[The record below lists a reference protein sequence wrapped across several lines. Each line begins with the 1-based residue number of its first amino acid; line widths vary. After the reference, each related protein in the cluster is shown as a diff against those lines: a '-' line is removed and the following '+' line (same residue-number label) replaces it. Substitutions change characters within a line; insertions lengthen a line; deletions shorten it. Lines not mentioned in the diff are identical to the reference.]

1 MTKMFSKLFN
11 IKKISVLS
19 LILLLVTPLFLS
31 AQEEVLTGL
40 TGNPMLIHSKAQS
53 SMQVYGTLPEPV
65 KLPFVDDFSNYI
77 GYPNKTLWQD
87 KQAFVNQGY
96 SIAPPTLGVATLD
109 ALDQN
114 GKIYAHAKSTPFPA
128 DTLTSLPI
136 RLDSIFTTPRKIKI
150 QDSLYF
156 SFYFQPGGGVFPQEG
171 TPKYR
176 EWERVGDAPETS
188 DSLVL
193 EFGYATGDT
202 IFIGYSYSYV
212 VLDYDYISGDTLW
225 NPYIDGDYIVF
236 SEFHAKGDSVMMP
249 SDSLMGPEMV
259 WNHVWSTPGFTLDPV
274 YEQTGL
280 FFQQVM
286 IPITDAQYL
295 RDNFQFRFRN
305 YASLESNGITGWA
318 SNVDQWHIDYV
329 RLNINR
335 TYTDIYPNDVA
346 FVTPV
351 NSLLKKYQAM
361 PWNQF
366 RPADLRSSF
375 DNCLTNISNTVKNT
389 NYSYTVVKNGT
400 AQIGEYESNNENA
413 NPYHINGWH
422 TYGAHAHPPVQF
434 TIPQDH
440 ADSAEVVITHVF
452 QVTGG
457 TGDERHENDT
467 CRFYQK
473 FYNYYAYDDG
483 TAEAGY
489 SILSA
494 ISKPNIYLAM
504 RYELAQ
510 PDTLRSVRMWFNHV
524 QNDANM
530 QYFTLMVWND
540 NGGVPG
546 EVIYSKEGQLPQKAE
561 EFLDF
566 VDYYTDPVAIS
577 GVFYVGFYQN
587 TNAQLNIGF
596 DANND
601 ARDHFM
607 YKTGSEWKQ
616 PLLKGTPMI
625 RPVVG
630 KHWDVVGIRDVKPAT
645 LRVFPNPTT
654 SYVNVELNR
663 GTERPADIRLYDA
676 QGRLLQRLPAANN
689 DFNEVRVRVD
699 MSSLPTGLY
708 FVKAGSAVAKV
719 VKR

>member
-1 MTKMFSKLFN
+1 MTKMFSRIFN
-11 IKKISVLS
+11 IKNISVLS
-19 LILLLVTPLFLS
+19 LMFVLIFPLVLS

-40 TGNPMLIHSKAQS
+40 TGNPVLKHSQSQS
-53 SMQVYGTLPEPV
+53 SMQVYGTAPEAV
-65 KLPFVDDFSNYI
+65 KLPFVDDFSDYM
-77 GYPNKTLWQD
+77 GFPNRKLWQD
-87 KQAFVNQGY
+87 KQAFINQGF

-114 GKIYAHAKSTPFPA
+114 GKIYAHASSTPFPA
-128 DTLTSLPI
+128 DTLTSRPI

-156 SFYFQPGGGVFPQEG
+156 SFYYQPGGAVFPQEG

-202 IFIGYSYSYV
+202 IFVGYRYSPVELQGDYV
-212 VLDYDYISGDTLW
+212 AGDTLW
-225 NPYIDGDYIVF
+225 NPFIDGDYIVF
-236 SEFHAKGDSVMMP
+236 SEYHAKGDSVMMP
-249 SDSLMGPEMV
+249 SDSIMGPEMV
-259 WNHVWSTPGFTLDPV
+259 WNHVWSTPGFMLDPV
-274 YEQTGL
+274 YEATGL

-286 IPITDAQYL
+286 IPITDPQYL

-305 YASLESNGITGWA
+305 YASLEGNGITGWA

-329 RLNINR
+329 FLNINR
-335 TYTDIYPNDVA
+335 TQSDIYPNDVA
-346 FVTPV
+346 FVKPV
-351 NSLLKKYQAM
+351 NSLLVRYQTM
-361 PWNQF
+361 PWRQF
-366 RPADLRSSF
+366 RSDDVRKSF

-389 NYSYTVVKNGT
+389 NYSYTVEKKGYGK
-400 AQIGEYESNNENA
+400 IGEYESNNENA
-413 NPYHINGWH
+413 DPYHIRGWH
-422 TYGAHAHPPVQF
+422 TYEPHAHPPVQF
-434 TIPQDH
+434 TIPQDQL
-440 ADSAEVVITHVF
+440 DSAEVVITHVF

-457 TGDERHENDT
+457 TGDERHVNDT

-473 FYNYYAYDDG
+473 FHNYYAYDDG

-489 SILSA
+489 SIISA
-494 ISKPNIYLAM
+494 IAKPQIYLAM
-504 RYELAQ
+504 RYELEV

-524 QNDANM
+524 QNDANVE
-530 QYFTLMVWND
+530 YFTLMVWND
-540 NGGVPG
+540 NAGVPG
-546 EVIYSKEGQLPQKAE
+546 EVIYSKEGQLPRHAS

-577 GVFYVGFYQN
+577 DVFYVGFYQHHG
-587 TNAQLNIGF
+587 TQLNIGF

-601 ARDHFM
+601 ARDNFL
-607 YKTGSEWKQ
+607 YKTSSEWKT
-616 PLLKGTPMI
+616 PLLKGSPMI

-630 KHWDVVGIRDVKPAT
+630 KTWDRTGIRDIKPAT
-645 LRVFPNPTT
+645 LRVFPNPATA
-654 SYVNVELNR
+654 YVDVELER

-676 QGRLLQRLPAANN
+676 QGRLLQRVPTANN
-689 DFNEVRVRVD
+689 DFNDVRVRVD

-719 VKR
+719 IKR

>member
-1 MTKMFSKLFN
+1 MKMFSRIFN
-11 IKKISVLS
+11 IKKVSVLS
-19 LILLLVTPLFLS
+19 LVFFLVIPFSLS

-40 TGNPMLIHSKAQS
+40 TGNPMLMRSQSQS
-53 SMQVYGTLPEPV
+53 SLQVYGALPEAV
-65 KLPFVDDFSNYI
+65 KLPFVDDFSNYMGI
-77 GYPNKTLWQD
+77 PNQKLWKD
-87 KQAFVNQGY
+87 KQAFVNQGF

-114 GKIYAHAKSTPFPA
+114 GKIYAHANSTQFAA
-128 DTLTSLPI
+128 DTLTSQPI

-156 SFYFQPGGGVFPQEG
+156 SFYYQPGGAVFPQAKP
-171 TPKYR
+171 PKFP
-176 EWERVGDAPETS
+176 EWERVGDCPEAS

-202 IFIGYSYSYV
+202 IFVGYSYAYV
-212 VLDYDYISGDTLW
+212 TLEYDYVAGDTLW
-225 NPYIDGDYIVF
+225 NPFIAGDYLVL
-236 SEFHAKGDSVMMP
+236 SEFHARGDSVMMP
-249 SDSLMGPEMV
+249 SDSLLGPEMV
-259 WNHVWSTPGFTLDPV
+259 WNHVWSTPGFILDPV
-274 YEQTGL
+274 YEETGL

-286 IPITDAQYL
+286 IPITDPQYL

-305 YASLESNGITGWA
+305 YASLEGNGITGWA

-329 RLNINR
+329 YLNINR
-335 TYTDIYPNDVA
+335 TASDIYPNDVA

-351 NSLLKKYQAM
+351 NSLLTRYQAM
-361 PWNQF
+361 PWKQF
-366 RPADLRSSF
+366 RSSDLRTSF
-375 DNCLTNISNTVKNT
+375 SNCLTNISNTVKNT

-400 AQIGEYESNNENA
+400 TQIGEYKSNNENA
-413 NPYHINGWH
+413 TPYHIEGWH
-422 TYGAHAHPPVQF
+422 TYAGHATPPVQF
-434 TIPQDH
+434 TIPQDQS
-440 ADSAEVVITHVF
+440 DSADVVITHVF

-473 FYNYYAYDDG
+473 FHNYYAYDDG

-489 SILSA
+489 SIMSA
-494 ISKPNIYLAM
+494 IAKPQIYLAM
-504 RYELAQ
+504 RFKLNE

-524 QNDANM
+524 QNDANVD
-530 QYFTLMVWND
+530 YFTLMVWND
-540 NGGVPG
+540 NDGVPG
-546 EVIYSKEGQLPQKAE
+546 EVIYSKEGQLPRHAS

-577 GVFYVGFYQN
+577 GTFYVGFYQN
-587 TNAQLNIGF
+587 HGTQLNIGF
-596 DANND
+596 DVNND
-601 ARDHFM
+601 ARDYFM
-607 YKTGSEWKQ
+607 YKTSSEWKQ
-616 PLLKGTPMI
+616 PLLKGSPMI

-630 KHWDVVGIRDVKPAT
+630 KQWDRTGIREIKPAT
-645 LRVFPNPTT
+645 LRVFPNPAT
-654 SYVNVELNR
+654 SYVYVELEC

-689 DFNEVRVRVD
+689 DFNETRVRVD

-719 VKR
+719 IKR